1 VVEKISIRSLRLR
14 HQNGPVHTVPFGAI
28 QHLTNYSRDWAIM
41 KLEVRVPFDTDM
53 EKVRKIVKKV
63 GQGLMDD
70 PVHGKNFLQPLKSQ
84 GVNRMDDSA
93 FIVRVKFMA
102 KPGEQFLLRRE
113 VFRRIQEAFAQQG
126 IKFAPRRVIVDTGG
140 GEAVSAGVA
149 AAAAHGSEDL
159 KPGGAGEQP
168 A

>member
-1 VVEKISIRSLRLR
+1 
-14 HQNGPVHTVPFGAI
+14 VPFGAI

-53 EKVRKIVKKV
+53 EQVRKIVKKV
-63 GQGLMDD
+63 GQGLMAD
-70 PVHGKNFLQPLKSQ
+70 PEHGKNFLQPLKSQ

-113 VFRRIQEAFAQQG
+113 VFRRIQEAFAEQG
-126 IKFAPRRVIVDTGG
+126 IKFAPRRVIVDTGP
-140 GEAVSAGVA
+140 GEAGTATAAAVA
-149 AAAAHGSEDL
+149 AAAAHAAEDPQ
-159 KPGGAGEQP
+159 PGGAGQQP